1 MFDFQKSSLQHL
13 KILKEGNKYEKKYL
27 HGIIYANAMLV
38 KLRNQEIWCKI
49 EYCLI
54 FEEI

>member
-13 KILKEGNKYEKKYL
+13 KNLKEGNKYEKKYL